1 MNCIGV
7 DVSKQELRTYDGMK
21 GRTFPNDKQLNKFA
35 NYVDSTG
42 EVLIVFE
49 PTSTYSH
56 RLLAFCA
63 ARNIPTCK
71 LNPRV
76 IPNLRKETID
86 TFKDR

>member
-7 DVSKQELRTYDGMK
+7 DVSKQELRTYDGTNQGK
-21 GRTFPNDKQLNKFA
+21 FENNGQLHQFT

-49 PTSTYSH
+49 PMSTYSH

-63 ARNIPTCK
+63 ARNILTCK

-76 IPNLRKETID
+76 IPNLSGLRDLSE
-86 TFKDR
+86 